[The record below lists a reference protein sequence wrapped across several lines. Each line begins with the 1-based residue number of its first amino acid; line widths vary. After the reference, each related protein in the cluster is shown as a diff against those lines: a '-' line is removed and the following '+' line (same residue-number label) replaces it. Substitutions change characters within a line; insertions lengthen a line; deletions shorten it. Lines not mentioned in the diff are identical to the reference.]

1 MDEHD
6 PPAGICGRGSVRLGL
21 LRGAAEKEDRSFR
34 SAAVRLQRT
43 MRESGIS
50 MVVFILLY
58 ILALK
63 DKVKAFA
70 ATLEMD
76 RRLYRVKRRTP
87 ARRVCE
93 LMYKNLSLQR
103 LTRAPPILWIKI
115 DILKL
120 FRISL
125 CA

>member
-1 MDEHD
+1 
-6 PPAGICGRGSVRLGL
+6 
-21 LRGAAEKEDRSFR
+21 
-34 SAAVRLQRT
+34 
-43 MRESGIS
+43 

-120 FRISL
+120 FRISF